1 MILHVS
7 DSGLSFLRFTSLP
20 SPVYGL
26 SPPGYNNEIDVL
38 YVLLPRCKIKP
49 ENVYYKAKAACSLGV
64 LLERTLRNGKVHHH
78 RGRPR
83 LLIPRTKSFQISLP
97 STNIVA

>member
-26 SPPGYNNEIDVL
+26 SPSGYNNERFFMSF
-38 YVLLPRCKIKP
+38 YRGAKSNRRMYTIKQKRR
-49 ENVYYKAKAACSLGV
+49 V
-64 LLERTLRNGKVHHH
+64 R
-78 RGRPR
+78 
-83 LLIPRTKSFQISLP
+83 
-97 STNIVA
+97 